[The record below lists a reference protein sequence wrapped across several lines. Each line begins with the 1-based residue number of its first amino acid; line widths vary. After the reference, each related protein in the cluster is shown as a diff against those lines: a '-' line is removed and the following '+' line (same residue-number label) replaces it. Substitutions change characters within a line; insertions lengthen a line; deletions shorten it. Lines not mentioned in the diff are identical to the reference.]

1 MKLLEAFPILSDVG
15 TWLRTEK
22 DVWKKL
28 SLLDFSPHT
37 DFDCLVI
44 GSDDGT
50 LGEGLVFDEMAR
62 PDVLR
67 DVAFFRENYAMTSVV
82 TKNGLENLVLIRKNL
97 SVAQVLR
104 MADALNIWLNPE
116 LIKSEGAWKLTQ
128 ERSRP

>member
-1 MKLLEAFPILSDVG
+1 MEEALPLRLFSSVRRLIEILEIIQ
-15 TWLRTEK
+15 
-22 DVWKKL
+22 
-28 SLLDFSPHT
+28 FST

-97 SVAQVLR
+97 R
-104 MADALNIWLNPE
+104 
-116 LIKSEGAWKLTQ
+116 
-128 ERSRP
+128 